1 MSIRLM
7 KELRFRKDGLWR
19 FAFAFDSLQ
28 QAIVLVGGDKEG
40 ENQAKFY
47 NNLIKVADARFSDHL
62 RKIKSALKKGKEE
75 INMRT
80 LNDVI
85 GKLPPARQKKVETRA
100 RELIAEELTLQD
112 IRKAQK
118 LTQEQMATV
127 LNIGQDS
134 ISRLEKRSDM
144 MLSTMRSYIEAMG
157 GSLELVARFPKRAPV
172 IITSIKDVSPQPK
185 KISKRKK
192 PKLVRA

>member
-1 MSIRLM
+1 
-7 KELRFRKDGLWR
+7 
-19 FAFAFDSLQ
+19 
-28 QAIVLVGGDKEG
+28 
-40 ENQAKFY
+40 
-47 NNLIKVADARFSDHL
+47 
-62 RKIKSALKKGKEE
+62 
-75 INMRT
+75 MRT

-85 GKLPPARQKKVETRA
+85 GKLPSARRQKVETRA
-100 RELIAEELTLQD
+100 QELIAEELTLQD
-112 IRKAQK
+112 IRKAHK

-144 MLSTMRSYIEAMG
+144 MLSTMRGYIEAMG
-157 GSLELVARFPKRAPV
+157 GSLELVARFPKRPPV

-192 PKLVRA
+192 PELALQLLLWEMSESMGNHDSEVVDASSVD

>member
-1 MSIRLM
+1 
-7 KELRFRKDGLWR
+7 
-19 FAFAFDSLQ
+19 
-28 QAIVLVGGDKEG
+28 
-40 ENQAKFY
+40 
-47 NNLIKVADARFSDHL
+47 
-62 RKIKSALKKGKEE
+62 
-75 INMRT
+75 MRT

-85 GKLPPARQKKVETRA
+85 GKLPPARQQKVETRA

-172 IITSIKDVSPQPK
+172 IITSIKDISPQPK

-192 PKLVRA
+192 PELVRT

>member
-1 MSIRLM
+1 MYHVTLFAASSGGYASTCAHSTMSL
-7 KELRFRKDGLWR
+7 
-19 FAFAFDSLQ
+19 ASA
-28 QAIVLVGGDKEG
+28 
-40 ENQAKFY
+40 
-47 NNLIKVADARFSDHL
+47 AR
-62 RKIKSALKKGKEE
+62 
-75 INMRT
+75 
-80 LNDVI
+80 
-85 GKLPPARQKKVETRA
+85 RQKVEARA
-100 RELIAEELTLQD
+100 QELIAEELTLQD

-172 IITSIKDVSPQPK
+172 IIKSIQDVSPTPK
-185 KISKRKK
+185 KNVKRRK
-192 PKLVRA
+192 PEPVRA